1 MDDENK
7 EKELKKI
14 GIPIDM
20 LNLNKGNEEAF
31 NKLPKSPKKKFVRIA
46 LKETAIHP
54 DEPVT
59 GDIHR
64 LIRLPGS
71 LHGKTGLMVKT
82 LSKTELD
89 DFDPYE
95 IPIAFGNKPIKVR
108 NVVGRAVTMG
118 NDHILEKDEVTTL
131 PEFVG
136 IYFMA
141 MKFATLCLET

>member
-1 MDDENK
+1 MN
-7 EKELKKI
+7 KI
-14 GIPIDM
+14 GIPKDL
-20 LNLNKGNEEAF
+20 LNLKKNNEEAF

-82 LSKTELD
+82 LSKAELN

-95 IPIAFGNKPIKVR
+95 IPLAFGNKPINVR
-108 NVVGRAVTMG
+108 NVVGRTVTMG
-118 NDHILEKDEVTTL
+118 NDHILEKDEITVL
-131 PEFVG
+131 PEFVA

-141 MKFATLCLET
+141 MLLLAMTAKATMAL